1 MSGRDLSPWRGVLI
15 SHWLALVPLAA
26 MLALGGCSSDSN
38 NSSIP
43 PPVTPP
49 PVTPPPVKPP
59 PPDYVNAPATGP
71 VATIRRTASGV
82 PHIKADNL
90 ESATFGSGYVQ
101 AQDNICLLA
110 DAFVKARSERAKY
123 FGPGPGSIHIIN
135 DFSYKAQGIQSGAA
149 AELATLSPESRAMLR
164 GFVAG
169 YNKYVE
175 ETNPAEFPAECRNG
189 PWVVPIS
196 EEDLLAHYRIVAGFA
211 SGDAFATG
219 AMFVA
224 VPPGVDPN
232 PVPVAATAANTQKLR
247 QLRETATFARAGAAE
262 RRDYADIGLASNA
275 WGIGADLSENGR
287 GALLANPHFPYSG
300 VRRFYESQVTVPGYM
315 NFHGAGLTGT
325 PTPLI
330 GFNENL
336 GWSHTVSTSARF
348 TLYELRLK
356 AGDNLTYIKDGQ
368 ERPIT
373 QQTFQIQVNTGGP
386 TPLTLQK
393 TFYYSEYGPMLAAEL
408 VTQGGLPAWGA
419 TGRAYSYRDANA
431 DTRNLLDTW
440 LQMAR
445 ATNLDEFQDVFR
457 NCGSTL
463 WVNTTYADDQ
473 GNAYYIDSSSVPNLS
488 VAGVASVRTK
498 LALSAAYRSL
508 FGAGLVLLDG
518 SSSLEDWVEGTCR
531 GLVPFEGHP
540 KLERADFVQNSND
553 SYWATNPAAPLEG
566 FSPLFGLERTA
577 QGPRTR
583 IGLFMLQ
590 NPTNPGYAAEAPA
603 GQDGKFGAADLARV
617 LHNNRAWYA
626 EEFLTELRARC
637 DAIGSN
643 PVNLPAG
650 GARTVDAACNVL
662 KNNWNGVY
670 DLDSVG
676 AHVFRVFIADYRNKF
691 ASQLTVPFN
700 PADPVGTPGVPAPAD
715 PANLAS
721 DPMLQS
727 LAVGLDRLDS
737 VGIGYA
743 AMLGSVQAFQP
754 SGGAP
759 PGGTAVTLGP
769 AFPWHGGQGE
779 IDGAFNAV
787 RTVDSPVQQDT
798 RLPRLNPEAIPST
811 AGLST
816 TPGEGW
822 PIAYG
827 TSWHF
832 GLEFTDNGPRAFG
845 LLSYSQSSN
854 AASPFFSDQQQR
866 YSDKNMRS
874 IPFTEAEIAASL
886 LPQGE
891 VTISAN

>member
-1 MSGRDLSPWRGVLI
+1 MAI
-15 SHWLALVPLAA
+15 
-26 MLALGGCSSDSN
+26 
-38 NSSIP
+38 
-43 PPVTPP
+43 
-49 PVTPPPVKPP
+49 
-59 PPDYVNAPATGP
+59 
-71 VATIRRTASGV
+71 IRRTASGV
-82 PHIKADNL
+82 PHIKASNL

-169 YNKYVE
+169 YNKYVN

-196 EEDLLAHYRIVAGFA
+196 EEVLLAHYRIVAGFA
-211 SGDAFATG
+211 SGSLFATG

-232 PVPVAATAANTQKLR
+232 PVPVVAAAANTQKLR
-247 QLRETATFARAGAAE
+247 QLRETAAFARAGAAE
-262 RRDYADIGLASNA
+262 RRNYADIGLASNA

-287 GALLANPHFPYSG
+287 GALLANPHFPYTG
-300 VRRFYESQVTVPGYM
+300 VRRFYESQITVPGYM

-348 TLYELRLK
+348 ALYELRLK

-386 TPLTLQK
+386 APLTLQK
-393 TFYYSEYGPMLAAEL
+393 TFYYSEYGPMLAADL

-419 TGRAYSYRDANA
+419 TGRAYSYKDANA
-431 DTRNLLDTW
+431 DSRNLLDTW

-445 ATNLDEFQDVFR
+445 ATNLDEFKAVFR

-463 WVNTTYADDQ
+463 WVNTTYADDE

-508 FGAGLVLLDG
+508 FGAGLTLLDG

-540 KLERADFVQNSND
+540 KLERTDFVQNSND

-617 LHNNRAWYA
+617 LHNNRTWYA
-626 EEFLTELRARC
+626 EEFLAELRARC

-643 PVNLPAG
+643 PVNLPTG
-650 GARTVDAACNVL
+650 GTRTVDAACNVL

-691 ASQLTVPFN
+691 ASHLTTPFN
-700 PADPVGTPGVPAPAD
+700 PADPVGTPGDPAAAD

-727 LAVGLDRLDS
+727 LAAGLAAPRL
-737 VGIGYA
+737 
-743 AMLGSVQAFQP
+743 
-754 SGGAP
+754 GGHRLRRNARQRADVPAQRRRAP
-759 PGGTAVTLGP
+759 GR
-769 AFPWHGGQGE
+769 HGGDARPGVPLARRRRHDRRRVQR
-779 IDGAFNAV
+779 GAHGQFAGAGGHAPAA
-787 RTVDSPVQQDT
+787 RSIRRRSRARRACRRRPARAGRSPTVPAGISASSSP
-798 RLPRLNPEAIPST
+798 T
-811 AGLST
+811 A
-816 TPGEGW
+816 
-822 PIAYG
+822 
-827 TSWHF
+827 
-832 GLEFTDNGPRAFG
+832 GPRAFG

-854 AASPFFSDQQQR
+854 AASPFFNDQQQR